1 MQYSNT
7 TNKDGIIQLAE
18 DYTDLG
24 DGYISGNSTMLKK
37 FTAYANEVSD
47 DIWSVIWSS
56 AGSWQWDDSNQADL
70 PQATTDIVSGQA
82 KYTIPPDILTIKRVE
97 VKNENGGWTKLKP
110 FTREKTA
117 TSIGELETRLGCP
130 THYFVFNDTIQLYP
144 TPSYDLTGGLKVFF
158 DRAGVS
164 FSPSDTTKSPGI
176 ASPFH
181 GLYPLGMAITWLKI
195 KQPNSPSLAQYQRD
209 YAEQKQALIDF
220 YAKRWEDNTPVVLTT
235 TVQNFE

>member
-56 AGSWQWDDSNQADL
+56 AGSWQWDDSNQASL
-70 PQATTDIVSGQA
+70 PQATTDIVSGRA

-144 TPSYDLTGGLKVFF
+144 IPSYDLVGGLKVFF

>member
-1 MQYSNT
+1 MQYNDT
-7 TNKDGIIQLAE
+7 TNKNGIIQLAE

-37 FTAYANEVSD
+37 FTAYANEVSG
-47 DIWSVIWSS
+47 DIWSTIWSS

-82 KYTIPPDILTIKRVE
+82 KYTISSDILTIKRVE

-164 FSPSDTTKSPGI
+164 FLPSDTTKSPGI

-181 GLYPLGMAITWLKI
+181 GLYPLGMAIKWLSI
-195 KQPNSPSLAQYQRD
+195 KQPNAPSLVVYKND
-209 YAEQKQALIDF
+209 YREQMEALREY

>member
-1 MQYSNT
+1 MEFSNT
-7 TNKDGIIQLAE
+7 TNKNGIIQLAE

-56 AGSWQWDDSNQADL
+56 AGSWQWDDSNQTSL

-82 KYTIPPDILTIKRVE
+82 KYTILPDILTIKRVE

-144 TPSYDLTGGLKVFF
+144 TPSYDLVGGLKVFF

-164 FSPSDTTKSPGI
+164 FLPSDTTKSPGI

-220 YAKRWEDNTPVVLTT
+220 YAKRWEDNAPVVLTT

>member
-56 AGSWQWDDSNQADL
+56 AGSWQWDDSNQASL
-70 PQATTDIVSGQA
+70 PQATTDIVSGRA

-144 TPSYDLTGGLKVFF
+144 IPSYDLVGGLKVFF

-181 GLYPLGMAITWLKI
+181 ELYPLGMAIKWLSI
-195 KQPNSPSLAQYQRD
+195 KQPTNSSLLLYREKYKEKLEAMKEY
-209 YAEQKQALIDF
+209 YAR
-220 YAKRWEDNTPVVLTT
+220 RWEDNAPPVITT
-235 TVQNFE
+235 TSENFE